1 MSNTLKISPA
11 AQVLFFVSGAWLIL
25 SGISEM
31 ATTSQGNK
39 YGSWFEETSL
49 IALNRRGQGS
59 LKIGLGI
66 GLLGVG
72 SLPVS
77 KSSSG
82 SSTSN
87 GEVSISTGGVATKE
101 SDGTEVG
108 DYDACVS
115 IYREA
120 SGSDEPHFKNTWTDG
135 KTLTLANQN
144 GQPLAK
150 FRKVESG
157 NWALSGLFR

>member
-72 SLPVS
+72 NLPVS
-77 KSSSG
+77 SSS
-82 SSTSN
+82 SSSSSSN
-87 GEVSISTGGVATKE
+87 SEASISTGAVATKE
-101 SDGTEVG
+101 SDGTKIG
-108 DYDACVS
+108 DYDTCVA
-115 IYREA
+115 IYREG
-120 SGSDEPHFKNTWTDG
+120 SGGDEPDYGNTERDA
-135 KTLTLANQN
+135 KSLTLVNRS
-144 GQPLAK
+144 GLPLAK
-150 FRKVESG
+150 FRKAALG
-157 NWALSGLFR
+157 NWSLNALFR

>member
-59 LKIGLGI
+59 LKLGLGI

-77 KSSSG
+77 NSSKS
-82 SSTSN
+82 N
-87 GEVSISTGGVATKE
+87 
-101 SDGTEVG
+101 
-108 DYDACVS
+108 DANL
-115 IYREA
+115 
-120 SGSDEPHFKNTWTDG
+120 KNTQPEVEAVSGDNERNEIYNAAVKAYIRDG
-135 KTLTLANQN
+135 GKKSCSFSNSEIYKKKVVLRDSNWVEIKVMNLYD
-144 GQPLAK
+144 GQWIKP
-150 FRKVESG
+150 
-157 NWALSGLFR
+157 